1 MTITNIE
8 LVEGTLL
15 TTSAATYGT
24 HVGNTKTVIRRATF
38 CNTTANARLVTI
50 YKIPNGGTAVAST
63 TFVKDKVLG
72 PNETWS
78 CVDLEGH
85 VLEANGFI
93 QALCDAGSAVAI
105 TVSAYTVT

>member
-24 HVGNTKTVIRRATF
+24 PQPNTKTVLRRVTF
-38 CNTTANARLVTI
+38 CNTTSTARTVTL
-50 YKIPNGGTAVAST
+50 YKIPNGGSAADAT
-63 TFVKDKVLG
+63 TVLKDKVIG
-72 PNETWS
+72 PKETWS
-78 CVDLEGH
+78 CIDIEGH

-105 TVSAYTVT
+105 TISAYTVT